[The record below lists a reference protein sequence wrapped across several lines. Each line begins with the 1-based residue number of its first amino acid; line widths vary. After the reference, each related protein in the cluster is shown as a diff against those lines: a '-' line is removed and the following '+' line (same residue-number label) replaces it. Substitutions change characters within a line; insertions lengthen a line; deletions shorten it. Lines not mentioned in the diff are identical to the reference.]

1 MRNELHAALFLLIGA
16 PLAAQAQSIP
26 YDLKLCNTSEAT
38 IIDSAG
44 GTTILAT
51 HGRGLSDSMTPGG
64 AFDNQTY
71 ECRSVAN
78 ASKAGVEFAGRCT
91 FVDMDGHK
99 ALGAFLGNPKG
110 WTWTFL
116 SGTGKYEGIE
126 GGGTT
131 KPLKQYPRLSPAVNA
146 ACAHATGTY
155 TIRK

>member
-1 MRNELHAALFLLIGA
+1 MKNVITAGVLACLPAIAL
-16 PLAAQAQSIP
+16 AQQTS
-26 YDLKLCNTSEAT
+26 YDLKLCNISET
-38 IIDSAG
+38 TVIDSAG
-44 GTTILAT
+44 GTSILAM
-51 HGRGLSDSMTPGG
+51 HGRGISDSMTPGG

-78 ASKAGVEFAGRCT
+78 ASKSGVEFTGRCT

-99 ALGAFLGNPKG
+99 ALGAFSGNPKG
-110 WTWTFL
+110 WTWKFL

-131 KPLKQYPRLSPAVNA
+131 KPLRQYPRLSPAVGG
-146 ACAHATGTY
+146 ACSHATGSY

>member
-1 MRNELHAALFLLIGA
+1 MTKKLAIASALACLPAIA
-16 PLAAQAQSIP
+16 LAQQTS

-38 IIDSAG
+38 VIDSAG

-51 HGRGLSDSMTPGG
+51 HVRGLSDSMTPGG
-64 AFDNQTY
+64 PFDNQTY

-78 ASKAGVEFAGRCT
+78 ASKTSVEFTGRCT

-99 ALGAFLGNPKG
+99 ALGAVSGNPKG

-131 KPLKQYPRLSPAVNA
+131 KPLKQYPRLSPAVGG
-146 ACAHATGTY
+146 ACAHATGSY